1 MTDKPDGGRK
11 KQHWSI
17 KSVVVVLMLVIAA
30 FGWLVLAAEYAKGV
44 EGLKFSGYLKLPDS
58 IKRRGPTES
67 LADAVGGAIDST
79 GNAFRQIPNAPAVV
93 LFSIRHRTWTV
104 IGFVTI
110 ECLVVAI
117 GVVVNRLEKTL
128 AEPRRAGGSDDPN

>member
-1 MTDKPDGGRK
+1 MK
-11 KQHWSI
+11 KQYWSI
-17 KSVVVVLMLVIAA
+17 KSVVAALVLVIAA
-30 FGWLVLAAEYAKGV
+30 FGWLVLAAEYAKKV
-44 EGLKFSGYLKLPDS
+44 EGLKLSGYLKLPES

-79 GNAFRQIPNAPAVV
+79 RNAFHQIPNAPAVM
-93 LFSIRHRTWTV
+93 LFGIRHRTWTV

-117 GVVVNRLEKTL
+117 GVFVNRLEKTL
-128 AEPRRAGGSDDPN
+128 NEPRGRPDGSDDPN